1 MHTFTDTQGRV
12 WTIAVTVDTIKRV
25 RALTGTDLLAVAGGD
40 LLERLSTDP
49 VLLADV
55 LYAVVKPEA
64 DARQVSDADFG
75 RALAGDVIGAA
86 TTALLEDIVDFFP
99 GQKRRL
105 LATALQKL
113 HAVQDAA
120 MAAAQE
126 RVEALDT
133 AALVSAATAE
143 PPPLGAC
150 SGASPASSAATPVA

>member
-126 RVEALDT
+126 RVEALDPVSM
-133 AALVSAATAE
+133 ADQALTVGPS
-143 PPPLGAC
+143 
-150 SGASPASSAATPVA
+150 SGDSPALSAATPAA